1 MDHVTLASWRAHCD
15 LHPRIRPVVA
25 VQGIDAAI
33 VPVVLV
39 RYVACSERARSECGH
54 WVRCGAR
61 PRRTA
66 RPRRILR
73 NARTTP
79 RSSDGTRLSQG
90 ANYKLE
96 GRETADTRSLNVNRE
111 TPNSVSAG
119 MLMHEN
125 IKSSPCVLNS
135 LKCSSKTLVVKLA

>member
-25 VQGIDAAI
+25 VQDIDAAV

-39 RYVACSERARSECGH
+39 RYVACSERARAECGH

-79 RSSDGTRLSQG
+79 RSSDRTRLSQG
-90 ANYKLE
+90 QTTNLRERRQRTLFALNNKLP
-96 GRETADTRSLNVNRE
+96 TA
-111 TPNSVSAG
+111 
-119 MLMHEN
+119 
-125 IKSSPCVLNS
+125 
-135 LKCSSKTLVVKLA
+135 LALAC